1 MRVKLG
7 RYSHY
12 NQLQSFTLVVSQM
25 DVLPDLRS
33 DMNELLNVGE
43 TSISDSII
51 VVSLNSVTGKDSER
65 VKQLFMATGVFA
77 EGAVLNMCCT
87 CMTISLIN
95 RSKDPVTRLP
105 NSPRC
110 LRGIEQGQRCNAR
123 SDIYYQKVDCIAG
136 QKEPAS
142 GTR

>member
-1 MRVKLG
+1 M
-7 RYSHY
+7 
-12 NQLQSFTLVVSQM
+12 VSQM

-77 EGAVLNMCCT
+77 EGAVLNLLCVS
-87 CMTISLIN
+87 MTISL
-95 RSKDPVTRLP
+95 
-105 NSPRC
+105 
-110 LRGIEQGQRCNAR
+110 
-123 SDIYYQKVDCIAG
+123 
-136 QKEPAS
+136 
-142 GTR
+142 